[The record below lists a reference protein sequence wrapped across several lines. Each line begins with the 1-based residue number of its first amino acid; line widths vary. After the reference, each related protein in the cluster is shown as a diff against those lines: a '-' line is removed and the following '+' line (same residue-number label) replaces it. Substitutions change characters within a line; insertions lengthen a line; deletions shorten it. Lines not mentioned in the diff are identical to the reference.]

1 MVAWSINGNFE
12 LQNYSQ
18 EGKLCL
24 AVFSSKIHEN
34 SARNDKSC
42 QKLCEHNL
50 SKPSRGWET
59 FAVWYLQGTK
69 KAMLESKGGAPAG
82 TRQAK
87 EITTETS
94 RPRIERYAWQLILA
108 PDVNDSRHVALLSNQ
123 KGELTWLHSWAFG
136 CQVKCIMVVQ
146 PRSSIGL
153 CPGCHSRGPKLLS

>member
-1 MVAWSINGNFE
+1 MAILSCKTIAKRV
-12 LQNYSQ
+12 NYSQ
-18 EGKLCL
+18 QCFLRKYM
-24 AVFSSKIHEN
+24 KILLVMTNHAN
-34 SARNDKSC
+34 
-42 QKLCEHNL
+42 LHNL

-94 RPRIERYAWQLILA
+94 RPRIQRYAWQLILA

-153 CPGCHSRGPKLLS
+153 CPGCHSRDPKLLS